1 MERAAAPDSHS
12 LILGAVSS
20 RNHKDLLCAG
30 RGKPPQRTRREGAR
44 PPAGKPMAP
53 GQQSTGTLPPATP
66 EQRTWAGGAGAAGL
80 GQAPLPPAAGWPSA
94 PRAAPARRPAPGLT
108 AGRASPAA
116 SPGSVRARLGL
127 SPATDWAA
135 PGHFHARAG
144 APHLRREPG
153 SPAAEPPL
161 PSLPGGSPAG
171 GRRPGEDTFSPG
183 AGGLPLRAR
192 PSPDPRGGRRPAPG
206 SHVPRGPRRRGTA
219 RVRGT
224 LTLDGALAGGAGR
237 QQQHLAPLLGGHR

>member
-1 MERAAAPDSHS
+1 MEWAAAPDSHS

-20 RNHKDLLCAG
+20 RNYKDLLCAG
-30 RGKPPQRTRREGAR
+30 RGKPPQRMRREGAR

-66 EQRTWAGGAGAAGL
+66 EQRTWAGCAGAAGL
-80 GQAPLPPAAGWPSA
+80 GQAPLPPAAGRPSA

-127 SPATDWAA
+127 SPATDRAA

-144 APHLRREPG
+144 TPHLRREPG
-153 SPAAEPPL
+153 SPPAEPPL
-161 PSLPGGSPAG
+161 PSLPEGSPAVPG
-171 GRRPGEDTFSPG
+171 PSGRPPPRAGQPCSP
-183 AGGLPLRAR
+183 RAR
-192 PSPDPRGGRRPAPG
+192 A
-206 SHVPRGPRRRGTA
+206 A
-219 RVRGT
+219 RDR
-224 LTLDGALAGGAGR
+224 AGQGDA
-237 QQQHLAPLLGGHR
+237 HP